1 MCLEV
6 ADVACLDECL
16 QIFFMTE
23 KKNLKGVFANDR
35 TWTSNWA
42 GMDKKFQIPFS
53 YFARTDINFD
63 AFYMRVHDRQ
73 MAEQNSP
80 SKTYVCPSNNEVF
93 PPTWGT
99 QKLSFFQII
108 QGKLTSSDSS
118 ILPK

>member
-1 MCLEV
+1 MCSEV

-63 AFYMRVHDRQ
+63 AFHMRVHDRQ
-73 MAEQNSP
+73 MGEQNSP
-80 SKTYVCPSNNEVF
+80 SKTYVCPSNKWSL
-93 PPTWGT
+93 PTDMGNPKT
-99 QKLSFFQII
+99 KFLSNNPGQTHII
-108 QGKLTSSDSS
+108 W
-118 ILPK
+118 